1 MPFTFAAF
9 GIASLSMI
17 GAPPVAGFVT
27 KWKLLVGAMEMDH
40 YYIGILLVL
49 LASTLLNVGYFAP
62 VTYKAFFGKRPAGE
76 KFEGIKEA
84 PLSMVIPIMIA
95 AIISVLIGIFP
106 GFMMKFVDRVT
117 PANVAVAMP
126 QYKPEGAPLI
136 PLRVRGEHGESGG
149 EHGEPAGD
157 HGASSDSHGASVD
170 EHNAPA
176 TGREADGGQHVPPA
190 EEHGKPSE
198 H

>member
-27 KWKLLVGAMEMDH
+27 KWKLLVGTMEMDA
-40 YYIGILLVL
+40 YYVGILLVL

-62 VTYKAFFGKRPAGE
+62 VTFKAFFGKRPAGE
-76 KFEGIKEA
+76 KYEGIREA

-106 GFMMKFVDRVT
+106 GFMMNFVDMVT
-117 PANVAVAMP
+117 PDNVAVAMP
-126 QYKPEGAPLI
+126 QYNPAGAPMVA
-136 PLRVRGEHGESGG
+136 PRVRGEHGESA
-149 EHGEPAGD
+149 ESHGIPAETHGVPVETHEAPAETHETPAESHGPPAG
-157 HGASSDSHGASVD
+157 H
-170 EHNAPA
+170 
-176 TGREADGGQHVPPA
+176 
-190 EEHGKPSE
+190 
-198 H
+198 